1 MTRAMTGAAVV
12 IAVAIVLLAL
22 VAGGY
27 LGAPRPTASPVAS
40 SPSPRGTPPSTP
52 RASASPRASIEP
64 TPLDNSVVASAVV
77 VPRRSAELAWPLAG
91 RIRELRVREQQ
102 EVVSDQL
109 LARLD
114 PTTEQ
119 AAVDVA
125 TADVARAEAALAR
138 AQLRVDQLP
147 PDATPAQ
154 IEAAQAELRLAE
166 AELEVARSTLTEAE
180 VALGQTELRAPFAG
194 TVAWIG
200 AHAGEQVAAAQ
211 PVVAIGD
218 LSSWYIE
225 TTDLSELAVVR
236 VAVGD
241 RATVTFDALP
251 DLVLQGTVDRIQV
264 RGTTDAG
271 GVNFA
276 VVIRPEEHHPEL
288 RWNMSATVRIAA
300 AR

>member
-1 MTRAMTGAAVV
+1 MTRAITGAVLAV
-12 IAVAIVLLAL
+12 AVAIVLLAL

-27 LGAPRPTASPVAS
+27 FGTQRPTSTAPAP
-40 SPSPRGTPPSTP
+40 SPSPRGTPPATP
-52 RASASPRASIEP
+52 RASPASTASNDP

-77 VPRRSAELAWPLAG
+77 VPRRSADLAWPLSG
-91 RIRELRVREQQ
+91 RIREVRVREQQ
-102 EVVSDQL
+102 DIVSGQL
-109 LARLD
+109 LAQLD

-119 AAVDVA
+119 AAVNTA
-125 TADVARAEAALAR
+125 TADVSRAEAALAR
-138 AQLRVDQLP
+138 AQLLVEQLP
-147 PDATPAQ
+147 PDASLAQ

-166 AELEVARSTLTEAE
+166 ADVEVARSALTEAE
-180 VALGQTELRAPFAG
+180 VALRQTELRAPFAG
-194 TVAWIG
+194 TVASIDAG
-200 AHAGEQVAAAQ
+200 PGEQVAAAQ
-211 PVVAIGD
+211 PVIAIGD
-218 LSSWYIE
+218 LSSWFIE

-251 DLVLQGTVDRIQV
+251 DLILQGTVDRIQV
-264 RGTTDAG
+264 RGTTDVG

-276 VVIRPEEHHPEL
+276 VVIRPDEHHPEL